1 MEHKPRK
8 SLDQQ
13 QRRRSMSKELS
24 QAEKKLADTPE
35 AGVRASGGAVV
46 AAKPKNAA
54 LTAAEVRCLTH
65 SLTE

>member
-8 SLDQQ
+8 SLEQQ

-24 QAEKKLADTPE
+24 QAEKKLADTPD
-35 AGVRASGGAVV
+35 AGVRAPGAGAVV

-54 LTAAEVRCLTH
+54 LTAAEVLTYSLTH
-65 SLTE
+65 